1 MTFALTLG
9 STPRVDVLVVD
20 DNPFMRAAVTRIL
33 QRRGRRCVAVGSLDA
48 AKMTLLEHRPLF
60 VLTDYSLGIRETGID
75 LLRWIR
81 AQPGLEDLRCGLMSG
96 SDRQEI
102 AAALVEAGLGSLPV
116 LEKPF
121 GLAELELWIDS
132 LLPRGASPRSA
143 RHVP

>member
-48 AKMTLLEHRPLF
+48 AKMTLLEHRPSF
-60 VLTDYSLGIRETGID
+60 VLTDFSLGNRDTGLA

-81 AQPGLEDLRCGLMSG
+81 EQPGLANLPCGLMSG
-96 SDRQEI
+96 TDRSEI
-102 AAALVEAGLGSLPV
+102 SAALAEAGLDALPV

-121 GLAELELWIDS
+121 GLAELELWIDT
-132 LLPRGASPRSA
+132 LLPRGRGPSSA
-143 RHVP
+143 RRVS